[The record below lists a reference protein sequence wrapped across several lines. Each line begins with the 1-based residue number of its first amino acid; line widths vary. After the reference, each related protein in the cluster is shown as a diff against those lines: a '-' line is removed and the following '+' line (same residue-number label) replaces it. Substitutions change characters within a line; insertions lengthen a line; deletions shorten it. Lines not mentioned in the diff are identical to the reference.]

1 MTATHD
7 EVDDVLIVG
16 WGPVGQTLA
25 ILLAQH
31 GLRVRAVEKF
41 AEHYPRPRAVH
52 YDDEIARA
60 FAVARVGEQIAAV
73 SEIGGDYDW
82 QTSDGRTLLHFDWT
96 ALGGNGWPSANMFH
110 QPHVEQVLNQRAA
123 DFPLLTVQR
132 GSRAVGVTDRGDR
145 VEVTVQSAAGH
156 ESVLTARYVVGCDGA
171 NSFVRE
177 TIGATLHDLGFF
189 FDWLILDVLPH
200 EPMVMKPSNLQICD
214 PARPTTVVSGGPG
227 RRRWEFMRLP
237 TETIEE
243 LNTEE
248 TAWRLLQPWHLTPAN
263 ATLER
268 HTVYT
273 FQARW
278 ADQWRMGRVLLAG
291 DAAHLMPPFAGQGM
305 CSGIRDALNLSW
317 KLALVLSGGAPDTLL
332 DTYTSERSA
341 HIQHAIGLSIEL
353 GNVIC
358 IADPEQA
365 AGRDAVMLQAGG
377 RPELALP
384 PLPPEIL
391 GPGVLHSGPDGV
403 LVPPVGQLGSQ
414 GRVTTSAGT
423 TGRFDQVV
431 GTGFAVTVAAT
442 AATDLAT
449 VLPADQLAAL
459 EAIGT
464 QLVAVAAPGTSVT
477 APAPW
482 QVVEDVDDHYLPALA
497 AAGHAALVVRPD
509 FYVFGAA
516 TTADGLPE
524 IVADLLAQLGV
535 RSAAAVA

>member
-1 MTATHD
+1 MSD
-7 EVDDVLIVG
+7 SPKLDDVLIVG
-16 WGPVGQTLA
+16 YGPVGQTLA

-31 GLRVRAVEKF
+31 GLRIRIVERWTE
-41 AEHYPRPRAVH
+41 AYRQPRAVH
-52 YDDEIARA
+52 HDDEIARI
-60 FAVARVGEQIAAV
+60 FAAAGIGDEVAGV
-73 SEIGGDYDW
+73 SEVSGDYDW
-82 QTSDGRTLLHFDWT
+82 QNAEGETLVHFDWA
-96 ALGGNGWPSANMFH
+96 ALGRSGWPAANMFS
-110 QPHVEQVLNQRAA
+110 QPALEGVLDARVRS
-123 DFPLLTVQR
+123 FP
-132 GSRAVGVTDRGDR
+132 S
-145 VEVTVQSAAGH
+145 VTVQLGARVVGVSEEGDHATATVQGADGGEH
-156 ESVLTARYVVGCDGA
+156 TVSARYLVGCDGA

-177 TIGATLHDLGFF
+177 QMGASLHDLGFF
-189 FDWLILDVLPH
+189 YDWLILDVVPN
-200 EPMVMKPSNLQICD
+200 EPRVFSPYNLQICD

-248 TAWRLLQPWHLTPAN
+248 TAWRLLARWDLNPEN

-278 ADQWRMGRVLLAG
+278 ADRWRAGRLLLAG
-291 DAAHLMPPFAGQGM
+291 DSAHLMPPFAGQGM

-317 KLALVLSGGAPDTLL
+317 KLALVVKGIAADALL

-341 HIQHAIGLSIEL
+341 HIQHAIGLSVEL

-365 AGRDAVMLQAGG
+365 AARDAVMLKAGG
-377 RPELALP
+377 RPDLALP

-391 GPGVLHSGPDGV
+391 GPGVLHAGPDDV

-414 GRVTTSAGT
+414 GQVTTADGR

-431 GTGFAVTVAAT
+431 GTGFVVAVAAD
-442 AATDLAT
+442 AATDAASLLST
-449 VLPADQLAAL
+449 DQVAAL
-459 EAIGT
+459 ETIGT
-464 QLVAVAAPGTSVT
+464 QLVLFTAPGASVT
-477 APAPW
+477 ATGPW
-482 QVVEDVDDHYLPALA
+482 QVVTDSGDHYLPELA
-497 AAGHAALVVRPD
+497 AAGHVALVVRPD
-509 FYVFGAA
+509 FYVFGTA
-516 TTADGLPE
+516 TQVRELPE

-535 RSAAAVA
+535 RTAAPVG